1 MKILSSRHFLLCFF
15 LLVPAFSGCVSPM
28 ALNRAV
34 GAYDDAMHLFA
45 LTNTAQDLKF

>member
-1 MKILSSRHFLLCFF
+1 MPFF